1 MTITG
6 ATNYIREQSS
16 WTPSV
21 FSWASNFRVPPR
33 NAHIRDF
40 NRQLP
45 SKLKSKKT
53 VRVWTLS
60 LVVPLFLLA
69 TLLPIHDVVVRIGPQ
84 CFPSLD
90 WHGRGTFVLSARDST
105 TLSSYNLEDRD
116 YLIRTVAFEAPNEP
130 AIGKAA
136 VAHVVLNRKKSGR
149 WGDEIKKIVT
159 QPWQFEPWMT
169 RRKEIEELSPNDP
182 RYRKAA
188 RITDGVLD
196 GDIPDPTVGA
206 THFLNATIVRQRRG
220 GSLPRWAQGEGLVIG
235 RHTFYWP
242 DEAGSGMGQASLAF
256 MFMQLASWSC

>member
-1 MTITG
+1 
-6 ATNYIREQSS
+6 
-16 WTPSV
+16 
-21 FSWASNFRVPPR
+21 
-33 NAHIRDF
+33 
-40 NRQLP
+40 
-45 SKLKSKKT
+45 

-196 GDIPDPTVGA
+196 GDIPDPTSGA
-206 THFLNATIVRQRRG
+206 THFLNEGIVRQRRG

-235 RHTFYWP
+235 RHLLL
-242 DEAGSGMGQASLAF
+242 AG
-256 MFMQLASWSC
+256 

>member
-1 MTITG
+1 
-6 ATNYIREQSS
+6 
-16 WTPSV
+16 
-21 FSWASNFRVPPR
+21 
-33 NAHIRDF
+33 
-40 NRQLP
+40 
-45 SKLKSKKT
+45 LKSKKT

-116 YLIRTVAFEAPNEP
+116 YLIRTVAFEASNEP

>member
-45 SKLKSKKT
+45 SKLKRKKT
-53 VRVWTLS
+53 ERGWTLS

-90 WHGRGTFVLSARDST
+90 WHGRGTPVLSPGDST
-105 TLSSYNLEDRD
+105 TLSSYNLEGRD
-116 YLIRTVAFEAPNEP
+116 NVIRTVAFEAPNEP

-196 GDIPDPTVGA
+196 GDIPDPTVGG
-206 THFLNATIVRQRRG
+206 THFLNATIARQG
-220 GSLPRWAQGEGLVIG
+220 GA
-235 RHTFYWP
+235 
-242 DEAGSGMGQASLAF
+242 
-256 MFMQLASWSC
+256 